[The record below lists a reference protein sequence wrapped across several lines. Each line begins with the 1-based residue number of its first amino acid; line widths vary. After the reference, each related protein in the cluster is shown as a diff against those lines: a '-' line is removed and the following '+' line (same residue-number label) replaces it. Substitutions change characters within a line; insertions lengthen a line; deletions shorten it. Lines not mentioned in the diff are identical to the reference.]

1 MHNNFYRGLQTP
13 HFLHVCSQVPQAR
26 PCCPL
31 PVLLVGCGRGHRS
44 PPWAGTSGAAE
55 REFNSQPQQPGTR
68 VVQFQ
73 ASGGSPRFP
82 LRFYDPSQ
90 KSLGSVLSPFRSL
103 SSAPGS
109 AQLPGIRSCQIHPWA
124 GERAARGAP
133 GELWCFQVTGE
144 GAQGAHKPGRAF
156 FSL

>member
-1 MHNNFYRGLQTP
+1 MKIVEKHLSLHNNFYRGLQTP
-13 HFLHVCSQVPQAR
+13 HFLHVCSQVP
-26 PCCPL
+26 PL
-31 PVLLVGCGRGHRS
+31 LSPPGAPGGMWLCGHRS

-73 ASGGSPRFP
+73 ASGRSPRFP

-90 KSLGSVLSPFRSL
+90 KSPGSVLSLFLSL

-109 AQLPGIRSCQIHPWA
+109 ARLPGIGSCQIHPWA

-144 GAQGAHKPGRAF
+144 GA
-156 FSL
+156 